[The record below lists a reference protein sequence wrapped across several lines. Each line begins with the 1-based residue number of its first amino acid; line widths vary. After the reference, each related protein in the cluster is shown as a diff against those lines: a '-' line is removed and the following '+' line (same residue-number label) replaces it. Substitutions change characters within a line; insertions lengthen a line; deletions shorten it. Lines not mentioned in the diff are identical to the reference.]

1 MASFANVSQP
11 TDVVHA
17 CHVEWD
23 EESGTFKGLPD
34 VWAGLVPKGTS
45 RQETDTRAM
54 SRSVAPQRPTKKMMK
69 KAKEEEKE
77 QPMMIG
83 APFNVQHIEHVG
95 VDARSSTGF
104 TGLPDDWSVFARAL
118 APAGPAR
125 PHV

>member
-1 MASFANVSQP
+1 MASVSQP

-45 RQETDTRAM
+45 QQETSTRAM
-54 SRSVAPQRPTKKMMK
+54 SVIGSHVAPQRPTKKLMK
-69 KAKEEEKE
+69 RVMEKE

-83 APFNVQHIEHVG
+83 TPFNVQHASV
-95 VDARSSTGF
+95 VRS
-104 TGLPDDWSVFARAL
+104 
-118 APAGPAR
+118 
-125 PHV
+125 